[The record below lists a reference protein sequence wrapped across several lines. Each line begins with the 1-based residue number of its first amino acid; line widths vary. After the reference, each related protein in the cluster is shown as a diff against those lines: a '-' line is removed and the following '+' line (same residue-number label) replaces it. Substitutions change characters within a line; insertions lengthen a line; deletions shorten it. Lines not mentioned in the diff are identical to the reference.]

1 MTKIFMA
8 GLLAASFLAPT
19 AAEAADPTPRR
30 IVVLGEGEASVKP
43 DIAILSLAVMREA
56 PSAGEALASN
66 SKAMTDV
73 IAALKAAGVAER
85 DLQTA
90 GVQINPR
97 YDYVN
102 KPDGTQVTKLAA
114 YQVTNTVTVRV
125 RDLGKT
131 GEIIDKAVSLG
142 VNQGG
147 SVTFTNDD
155 PKATLTEARQNA
167 IADAIDKA
175 KTLTAAAGVKLGQVM
190 EISDVAYAQPPLPIQ
205 AKAFDGTAG
214 EATPV
219 EAGEN
224 AYKVQVNVTFELN

>member
-8 GLLAASFLAPT
+8 ALLAASMLAP
-19 AAEAADPTPRR
+19 AAAQSADPQPRR
-30 IVVLGEGEASVKP
+30 IVVQGEGEASVKP

-56 PSAGEALASN
+56 PSAGEALALN
-66 SKAMTDV
+66 SKAMNDV
-73 IAALKAAGVAER
+73 IAALNAAGVADR

-102 KPDGTQVTKLAA
+102 NPDGTQVTRLAA
-114 YQVTNTVTVRV
+114 YQVANTVTVRV
-125 RDLGKT
+125 RDLAKT

-155 PKATLTEARQNA
+155 PKATLTEARKKA
-167 IADAIDKA
+167 VADAIAKA
-175 KTLTAAAGVKLGQVM
+175 KTLAEAAGVSLGQVM
-190 EISDVAYAQPPLPIQ
+190 EISDVAYMQPPLPIQ
-205 AKAFDGTAG
+205 AKAFDRGAA
-214 EATPV
+214 EATPI

-224 AYKVQVNVTFELN
+224 AYRVQVNVTFALD